1 MSDYGVLEALR
12 CILEDATLEKDQH
25 GNDDFDYILSECE
38 SAIESYYDA
47 RMQEQREEVT
57 NE

>member
-57 NE
+57 K